1 MPEFRRESK
10 AKAFAICIILH
21 AYLALVARHQAP
33 SNPSWMDVA
42 FLIPGGSES
51 ESSLQLG
58 RLTCNKSFS
67 PSRYFS
73 LFLSI
78 STFKPSSPPLDYV
91 LPLLLRLPHP
101 HPLPPP
107 LSHLFFFFDIHTNLR
122 RRRIIMPTDAKE
134 DQRLPYACS
143 CRARKDESCR
153 LLPSSIIR
161 PERKRLKEEGI
172 GPRSLFVSWI
182 LSSVP

>member
-33 SNPSWMDVA
+33 SNPSWIDVA
-42 FLIPGGSES
+42 FLVGPSPNRASNLAGWRVINPFLLPGI
-51 ESSLQLG
+51 
-58 RLTCNKSFS
+58 F
-67 PSRYFS
+67 P
-73 LFLSI
+73 FLSI

-101 HPLPPP
+101 LPLPLPPP

-143 CRARKDESCR
+143 CCARKDESCR